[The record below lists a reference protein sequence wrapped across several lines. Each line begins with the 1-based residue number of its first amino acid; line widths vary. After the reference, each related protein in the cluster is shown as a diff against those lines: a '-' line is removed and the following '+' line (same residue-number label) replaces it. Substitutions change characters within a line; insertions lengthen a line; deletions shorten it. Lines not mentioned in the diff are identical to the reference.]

1 MLTETQLQRIE
12 ENFRL
17 AAAEFG
23 FNFQRFFEMD
33 NGVTAFGHIS
43 NYGSKNGTVI
53 FLMSPPDFDTENKKQ
68 IAAWCESH
76 QMFFSFLNADLLTGE
91 YRRSYFREML
101 RDWGRFA
108 PELI

>member
-1 MLTETQLQRIE
+1 MLAEAQLQRIE

-17 AAAEFG
+17 AAAEYG
-23 FNFQRFFEMD
+23 FVFQRSFELD
-33 NGVTAFGHIS
+33 YGITAFVHIS

-76 QMFFSFLNADLLTGE
+76 QMFFFVAPFVLFRRTKCSF
-91 YRRSYFREML
+91 
-101 RDWGRFA
+101 
-108 PELI
+108 